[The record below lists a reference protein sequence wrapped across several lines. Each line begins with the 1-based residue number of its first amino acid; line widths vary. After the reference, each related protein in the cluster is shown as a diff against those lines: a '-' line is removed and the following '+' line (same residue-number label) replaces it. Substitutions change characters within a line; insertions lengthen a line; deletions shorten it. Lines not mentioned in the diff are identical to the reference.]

1 MSTREPLIYPM
12 PNGYELGMFIQQIAE
27 QDEPRAIIL
36 DFLQRTILV
45 HPPAEDGSDASDFT
59 ADSLAFL
66 LTSVELEHTDLS
78 LQESLSKFTEGTKF
92 WVCAHPDVKDEL
104 SYEGEI
110 LWTKIVE
117 PNYLLLVTQSSS
129 QSQEWKVIGM
139 TRDSLPQDTQS
150 T

>member
-12 PNGYELGMFIQQIAE
+12 PKGYELGMFVQQIAE

-45 HPPAEDGSDASDFT
+45 HPTSEDGVESSDFT

-66 LTSVELEHTDLS
+66 LTAVELEHTDLS
-78 LQESLSKFTEGTKF
+78 LKDALTEFVKDEDQV
-92 WVCAHPDVKDEL
+92 WLCAHPTHKDEL
-104 SYEGEI
+104 SYTGDI

-117 PNYLLLVTQSSS
+117 PAYLLMVTRSSNQKWRVVGMS
-129 QSQEWKVIGM
+129 QQP
-139 TRDSLPQDTQS
+139 TPQDT
-150 T
+150 

>member
-12 PNGYELGMFIQQIAE
+12 PNGYELGMFVQQIAE

-45 HPPAEDGSDASDFT
+45 HPTSEDGINQADFT

-66 LTSVELEHTDLS
+66 LTSVELEHTDAS
-78 LQESLSKFTEGTKF
+78 LEQCISKFVDENTKF
-92 WVCAHPDVKDEL
+92 WVCAHPDVKQEL
-104 SYEGEI
+104 SYDGDV

-117 PNYLLLVTQSSS
+117 PNYLLLVTRSSG
-129 QSQEWKVIGM
+129 QSQEWKVLGM
-139 TRDSLPQDTQS
+139 TRDKVTQDT
-150 T
+150 